1 MHTCVVCVCVCVC
14 VCGWVHVLY
23 VCADVCSFAL
33 DLGTMLFLNP
43 LCLCVVCVVRMYV
56 CACVCVCVCVA
67 LSLLPHHVPWR
78 YFHCLPQ
85 TTCIT
90 LCPRPHALPS
100 APDHMHYPLPRACV
114 CAIMQASPPPPP
126 PLTHEEGL
134 LSGCCAWI

>member
-1 MHTCVVCVCVCVC
+1 MCCVCVCVCVC
-14 VCGWVHVLY
+14 VGGWVLVLY

-56 CACVCVCVCVA
+56 CACVCVCVA

-78 YFHCLPQ
+78 YLHCLPQ
-85 TTCIT
+85 TTYIT

-100 APDHMHYPLPRACV
+100 APSVCVLLCRPSPLLP
-114 CAIMQASPPPPP
+114 PPPPP

>member
-1 MHTCVVCVCVCVC
+1 MCCVCVCVC
-14 VCGWVHVLY
+14 VGGWVLVLY

-56 CACVCVCVCVA
+56 CACVCVCVLHFLC
-67 LSLLPHHVPWR
+67 
-78 YFHCLPQ
+78 CL
-85 TTCIT
+85 IMY
-90 LCPRPHALPS
+90 LGDISIVCPRPHALPS

-114 CAIMQASPPPPP
+114 CAIMQAFPPPPP

-134 LSGCCAWI
+134 LSGCCAWIKG

>member
-1 MHTCVVCVCVCVC
+1 MCCVCVCVCVC
-14 VCGWVHVLY
+14 VWVLVLY

-43 LCLCVVCVVRMYV
+43 LCLCVVCVVHMYV
-56 CACVCVCVCVA
+56 CACVCVCVCCTFFA
-67 LSLLPHHVPWR
+67 ASSCTLEIFPLSAPDHMHYP
-78 YFHCLPQ
+78 LPQ

-90 LCPRPHALPS
+90 LCPERMCVLLCRP
-100 APDHMHYPLPRACV
+100 
-114 CAIMQASPPPPP
+114 SPPPPP